1 MMNTTHTPSPLE
13 EQFRQWAAR
22 SGVPL
27 DYLPETGSTNLAARE
42 KEYPN
47 GTLVL
52 AERQT
57 AGRGQRGNR
66 WSSAPGENLTFSVVL
81 HPDFLPVHRQFYL
94 SKAVCLALADTL
106 TDFLDGTAQS
116 SRETGPKENNDAAPN
131 KGKEP
136 GGVFIK
142 WPNDI
147 YVGARKIVGILIEN
161 DLSGETLSRSIVG
174 IGINVNQT
182 RFPAELPNP
191 TSLALETGSA
201 HELTGVLGAFYRHL
215 SHRYDQLGRGALEEI
230 DRDYL
235 GKIFRL
241 GTESRFA
248 DGHSGERFLGTI
260 TGVLPGGELEVLHSA
275 DSRKKHYLFKEIEY
289 LL

>member
-13 EQFRQWAAR
+13 ARIKQWAALY
-22 SGVPL
+22 GVPL
-27 DYLPETGSTNLAARE
+27 DYLPKTGSTNHAARE
-42 KEYPN
+42 KEYQN

-106 TDFLDGTAQS
+106 EGFLDSPAEPAQ
-116 SRETGPKENNDAAPN
+116 ETGPSPK
-131 KGKEP
+131 KKP

-161 DLSGETLSRSIVG
+161 DLSRETLSRSIVG

-201 HELTGVLGAFYRHL
+201 HELTEVLGAFYRPL
-215 SHRYDQLGRGALEEI
+215 GALEEI

-241 GTESRFA
+241 GTDSRFA
-248 DGHSGERFLGTI
+248 DGHSGEPFLGTI